1 MLENFDQSIFLAAT
15 AERYT
20 VDQVLK
26 FLHDDFGDSEGED
39 SDFEGEGIYS
49 YLSEVSNASEL
60 NSTSSPGPAS
70 GEEGLADTDDD
81 WQPSLQDSDTILGKN
96 LPV

>member
-1 MLENFDQSIFLAAT
+1 M

-20 VDQVLK
+20 VDQVLE

-49 YLSEVSNASEL
+49 NLPEVSNASEL
-60 NSTSSPGPAS
+60 NSTSSPAS
-70 GEEGLADTDDD
+70 GEEGLADTDND
-81 WQPSLQDSDTILGKN
+81 WQPSLTQF
-96 LPV
+96 

>member
-1 MLENFDQSIFLAAT
+1 M

-20 VDQVLK
+20 VDQVLE

-49 YLSEVSNASEL
+49 YLPEVSNASEL
-60 NSTSSPGPAS
+60 NSTSSPGLLQGRKALQIQITT
-70 GEEGLADTDDD
+70 G
-81 WQPSLQDSDTILGKN
+81 SLVCKTLTQF
-96 LPV
+96 

>member
-1 MLENFDQSIFLAAT
+1 M
-15 AERYT
+15 
-20 VDQVLK
+20 LK
-26 FLHDDFGDSEGED
+26 FLHDVFGDSGGED

-49 YLSEVSNASEL
+49 YLLEVSNASEL

-81 WQPSLQDSDTILGKN
+81 
-96 LPV
+96 

>member
-1 MLENFDQSIFLAAT
+1 M

-20 VDQVLK
+20 VDQVLE
-26 FLHDDFGDSEGED
+26 FLHDDVGDSEGED

-49 YLSEVSNASEL
+49 YLPEVSNASEL
-60 NSTSSPGPAS
+60 NFTSSPCPAS

-96 LPV
+96 LPF

>member
-1 MLENFDQSIFLAAT
+1 M

-20 VDQVLK
+20 VDQVLE

-49 YLSEVSNASEL
+49 YLPEVSNASEL
-60 NSTSSPGPAS
+60 NSTSSLQVLLQGRKALQIQMTT
-70 GEEGLADTDDD
+70 G
-81 WQPSLQDSDTILGKN
+81 SLVCKTLTQF
-96 LPV
+96 

>member
-1 MLENFDQSIFLAAT
+1 M

-20 VDQVLK
+20 VDQVLE
-26 FLHDDFGDSEGED
+26 FLHDDVGDSEGED
-39 SDFEGEGIYS
+39 SDLEGEWIYS
-49 YLSEVSNASEL
+49 YLPEVLNASEL

-70 GEEGLADTDDD
+70 GEECLADTEDD

-96 LPV
+96 LPF

>member
-1 MLENFDQSIFLAAT
+1 M

-20 VDQVLK
+20 VDQVLE
-26 FLHDDFGDSEGED
+26 FLHDNFGDSEGED
-39 SDFEGEGIYS
+39 SDFESEGIYS
-49 YLSEVSNASEL
+49 YLPEVSNASEL

-96 LPV
+96 LPF

>member
-1 MLENFDQSIFLAAT
+1 M

-20 VDQVLK
+20 VDQVLE
-26 FLHDDFGDSEGED
+26 FLHNDFGDSEGED
-39 SDFEGEGIYS
+39 SGIYS
-49 YLSEVSNASEL
+49 YLPEVSNASEL

-81 WQPSLQDSDTILGKN
+81 WQPSLQTLTQF
-96 LPV
+96 